1 MDSSIVRI
9 TLVSDVHSNLP
20 ALRAVLDDM
29 GDVDALWSLGD
40 MVGYGPY
47 PNECL
52 DLLRQTNCLA
62 IPGNHD
68 WGSVGKITL
77 NDFNVDARWACEW
90 ASEAIAPENRAF
102 LENLPLTRTEGDFT
116 LAHGTPHEPIWEYMA
131 YPSTARLSFHYF
143 ASRYCLVGHTH
154 VPLVFLDA
162 GSQAQTFHPGPKAP
176 LPLDATRAI
185 INPGSVGQPRDG
197 NPEAA
202 YAVIDTEQA
211 LIEFRR
217 VAYDVASIQK
227 RMQEL
232 GFPERLI
239 KRLGYGW

>member
-1 MDSSIVRI
+1 V
-9 TLVSDVHSNLP
+9 VSDIHSNLP
-20 ALRAVLDDM
+20 AFMAVLDAM
-29 GDVDALWSLGD
+29 GPVDQLWCLGD
-40 MVGYGPY
+40 IVGYGPY
-47 PNECL
+47 PNECIE
-52 DLLRQTNCLA
+52 LLRQRGAVA

-68 WGSVGKITL
+68 WACAGKISL
-77 NDFNVDARWACEW
+77 DDFNVDARWACEW
-90 ASEAIAPENRAF
+90 SQRAVSAGNKAY
-102 LENLPLTRTEGDFT
+102 LEDLPPTRAEGDFT

-162 GSQAQTFHPGPKAP
+162 DLGPETFHPGPDDP
-176 LPLDATRAI
+176 LRLEGPRAI

-197 NPEAA
+197 SPHAA
-202 YAVIDTEQA
+202 YAVIDTEEGA
-211 LIEFRR
+211 MHFRR
-217 VAYDVASIQK
+217 APYDVASIQA

-239 KRLGYGW
+239 KRLTYGW

>member
-1 MDSSIVRI
+1 MDSTIVRI
-9 TLVSDVHSNLP
+9 GLVSDIHSNLP
-20 ALRAVLDDM
+20 AIQAVLQDM
-29 GDVDALWSLGD
+29 GVVDALWSLGD

-47 PNECL
+47 PNECVE
-52 DLLRQTNCLA
+52 LLRKRECMA
-62 IPGNHD
+62 ISGNHD
-68 WGSVGKITL
+68 YGSVGKISL
-77 NDFNVDARWACEW
+77 ADFNVDARWACEW
-90 ASEAIAPENRAF
+90 AREALAPENRAYI
-102 LENLPLTRTEGDFT
+102 EELPVTRTEGDFT

-162 GSQAQTFHPGPKAP
+162 GQQAETFHPGPRAP
-176 LPLDATRAI
+176 LMLDSKRAI

-197 NPEAA
+197 NPDAS

-211 LIEFRR
+211 LVEFRR
-217 VAYDVASIQK
+217 VSYDVASIQK

-239 KRLGYGW
+239 KRLAYGW